1 MVDDSLSL
9 LFCLFTLC
17 CPERERVLLGGSRL
31 PSEQLKSLLL
41 LPPFSLPPPPPQPTT
56 SPLDSLKKTHAHTCA
71 CQGVHRKYKPTLDWG
86 CAFNATV
93 TLSTNSEWVGGWASG
108 RACVAQ
114 VETEAMVTTVT
125 VSCMCLCVVSISLHS
140 LRRKDEQLSSV
151 TMMRGFTAD
160 QIWGWGAPVPTLH
173 GS

>member
-1 MVDDSLSL
+1 MVDDSLSV

-41 LPPFSLPPPPPQPTT
+41 LLPPFSLPPPPPTDDF
-56 SPLDSLKKTHAHTCA
+56 PLGFLKK
-71 CQGVHRKYKPTLDWG
+71 DWG